1 MTRLTDL
8 WPPFGLTLG
17 AGDLTLRPVA
27 DDDLPPLVDAVLSG
41 IHEPGESPFAFPW
54 TDVPP
59 EDLPRNTAMHVWQQR
74 SKTSP
79 GSWSLLFGVWRRG
92 EFLGCQEL
100 LASSFAETR
109 TVSTGSWL
117 KRSAQGQGVGTPM
130 RAAVVGYAFDYLGAE
145 VAESEAMDFNKAS
158 LAVSRSLGY
167 TPNGVWRHSG
177 GRSQVS
183 NMQRMR
189 LVPEDFRRPDWTL
202 EVAGHPEAA
211 RFLGVQPA

>member
-1 MTRLTDL
+1 MTRLTEL
-8 WPPFGLTLG
+8 WPLFALALRPE
-17 AGDLTLRPVA
+17 DLTLRPVA
-27 DDDLPPLVDAVLSG
+27 DDDLPPMVDAVLSG

-54 TDVPP
+54 TDVPA

-79 GSWSLLFGVWRRG
+79 GSWSILFGVWRRG

-117 KRSAQGQGVGTPM
+117 KRSAQGQGVGTRM

-167 TPNGVWRHSG
+167 TPNGIRRHSG
-177 GRSQVS
+177 GRGRVA
-183 NMQRMR
+183 NIQRMR
-189 LVPEDFRRPDWTL
+189 LTPKQFRRPQWTL
-202 EVAGHPEAA
+202 EVAGHQEAA
-211 RFLGVQPA
+211 RFLGVQTG